1 MPSWRLLKHI
11 ETKLQTTFFDLFLF
25 SEQFLKENISL
36 VILYQL
42 TRFHCL
48 VAFTSWDIGQYV
60 YCNCHE
66 FCSEAYFSN
75 QAHFPTWPK
84 SHNKILSIL
93 RTKRAFKMKLK
104 AFFIIFNG
112 VSMKQITKTVL
123 EDDCPTLKFTFN
135 FCHWEN
141 CHKNQVHG

>member
-1 MPSWRLLKHI
+1 M
-11 ETKLQTTFFDLFLF
+11 
-25 SEQFLKENISL
+25 
-36 VILYQL
+36 
-42 TRFHCL
+42 
-48 VAFTSWDIGQYV
+48 
-60 YCNCHE
+60 
-66 FCSEAYFSN
+66 
-75 QAHFPTWPK
+75 
-84 SHNKILSIL
+84 